1 MSQAY
6 ASVVQLT
13 KMLKNLDR
21 WLDKAGE
28 RAKEKNFDPAVLLQA
43 RLAPDMFPLMRQI
56 QAACDG
62 AKTLAAR
69 LSGKDPP
76 KHPDTEQTL
85 DQAHAR
91 IRTVL
96 EYLAT
101 FKAEDFQGADTRTIS
116 LAFMPG
122 KGLSGQDFMNEMNL
136 PNTYFHFA
144 MAYAILRNN
153 GVSLGKADF
162 LGSLNLK
169 DV

>member
-6 ASVVQLT
+6 ANVVQLT
-13 KMLKNLDR
+13 KMLKSLDR

-28 RAKEKNFDPAVLLQA
+28 RAQKKNFDPSVLLQA
-43 RLAPDMFPLMRQI
+43 RLAPDMFPLMRQV

-69 LSGKDPP
+69 LAGKEPP

-101 FKAEDFQGADTRTIS
+101 FKEEDFKGAESRS
-116 LAFMPG
+116 VPLGFMPG
-122 KGLSGQDFMNEMNL
+122 KGLSGQDFMTEMNL
-136 PNTYFHFA
+136 PNTYFHLC
-144 MAYAILRNN
+144 MAYAILRHN
-153 GVSLGKADF
+153 GVSLGKGDF
-162 LGSLNLK
+162 LGSLNVK